1 MQGSLFYESNFVVND
16 ILDKSP
22 FHYFNNLDGTF
33 RVKLTKASED
43 AYRLGAKLK
52 ASQIEDAYRDQWET
66 LLKRSKLSK

>member
-1 MQGSLFYESNFVVND
+1 MYGTSFFESNFVVND

-22 FHYFNNLDGTF
+22 FHYFTKLDATF
-33 RVKLTKASED
+33 RFKLSKASQD

-52 ASQIEDAYRDQWET
+52 ASQVEDAYRDQWEN